1 MEGNPK
7 MMKMNKLGLDYKAT
21 MDNGVR
27 AKVQD
32 DTLGANVYLALIS
45 VYKLIAKE
53 REIKVD
59 QNSTKP
65 PPKT

>member
-1 MEGNPK
+1 MEDYAK
-7 MMKMNKLGLDYKAT
+7 MMKINELGLDCKTT

-27 AKVQD
+27 ANLQC
-32 DTLGANVYLALIS
+32 DTLGTNVYLALRL
-45 VYKLIAKE
+45 VYKLIAKVK
-53 REIKVD
+53 EIKVD